1 MRRRYW
7 LSGRAQPNGTN
18 LAGPT
23 TGSVECL
30 SSMDDDTEIIAVF
43 LDDTDSNDL
52 DDIDFTAT
60 SCLLRD
66 ATGSIKIQ
74 RTPSVEAL
82 REATESSGIFRRGE
96 PIVDPVTGDV
106 IGYELEEDER
116 FRCAVG

>member
-1 MRRRYW
+1 
-7 LSGRAQPNGTN
+7 
-18 LAGPT
+18 
-23 TGSVECL
+23 
-30 SSMDDDTEIIAVF
+30 MDDDTEIIAVF
-43 LDDTDSNDL
+43 LDDSDSDDL

-82 REATESSGIFRRGE
+82 REATESSGIFRRGA